1 MNRISCSSYSPSFF
15 LQGFV
20 TRGTGAV
27 TMEAAAVLPEGRI
40 APEDLVSELVVSN
53 EWSTH

>member
-1 MNRISCSSYSPSFF
+1 
-15 LQGFV
+15 
-20 TRGTGAV
+20 
-27 TMEAAAVLPEGRI
+27 MEAAAVLPEGRI